1 MNPQIK
7 VSLNILPFDRISIQ
21 ISGAEIP
28 VEEDSARA
36 PAEKP
41 RYVEPLITNVGKIDI
56 YFVESG
62 ELYSVPKTT
71 AG

>member
-7 VSLNILPFDRISIQ
+7 VSLNILPFNRISIQ

-28 VEEDSARA
+28 VGESA

-41 RYVEPLITNVGKIDI
+41 RYVEPLITNVGRTDI
-56 YFVESG
+56 HFVENG

>member
-21 ISGAEIP
+21 ISGTESP
-28 VEEDSARA
+28 VVESDT
-36 PAEKP
+36 KNP
-41 RYVEPLITNVGKIDI
+41 RYIEPLITNVGNVDI
-56 YFVESG
+56 HFVENG
-62 ELYSVPKTT
+62 EIYSVPKTT